1 MIRISIISQEL
12 KSIMVTLSEICFY
25 TIRSGH
31 TRPSQQRRKKYN
43 KMIEKTQLGHKK
55 IVLKSLQTTTIQP
68 AYKLT
73 KIINV
78 EFH

>member
-1 MIRISIISQEL
+1 
-12 KSIMVTLSEICFY
+12 
-25 TIRSGH
+25 
-31 TRPSQQRRKKYN
+31 
-43 KMIEKTQLGHKK
+43 MIEKTQLGHKK

-78 EFH
+78 EFHQFQCKHEDNLAKIIIQKNFGENTDNTV